1 MRVCE
6 WILLYL
12 EDHVEL
18 VIVLGEDGIAV
29 LLLLVLVPLHAPD
42 TYPSYVIYRKKPSNK
57 IYELCN
63 TLTTENKKFQGI
75 YTVDTVLQV
84 ATISDK
90 KTITVGAESIAR
102 QCFGS
107 A

>member
-1 MRVCE
+1 MFSSLDPQHWFNVRVCE

-18 VIVLGEDGIAV
+18 VIVLGKDGIAV

-75 YTVDTVLQV
+75 YTVDT
-84 ATISDK
+84 ASCDN
-90 KTITVGAESIAR
+90 
-102 QCFGS
+102 
-107 A
+107 

>member
-1 MRVCE
+1 MCE
-6 WILLYL
+6 CVSGFWLYL

-18 VIVLGEDGIAV
+18 VIILGEDGIAV

-75 YTVDTVLQV
+75 YTVDTYCKL
-84 ATISDK
+84 
-90 KTITVGAESIAR
+90 R
-102 QCFGS
+102 QLVIKRL
-107 A
+107 